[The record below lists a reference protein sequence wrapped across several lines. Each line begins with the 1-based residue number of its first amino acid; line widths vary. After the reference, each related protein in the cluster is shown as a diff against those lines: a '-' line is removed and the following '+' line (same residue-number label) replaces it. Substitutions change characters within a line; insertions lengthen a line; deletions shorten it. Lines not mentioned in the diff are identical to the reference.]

1 MDNKVKA
8 RKNRNFNVS
17 LDFISETATSLL
29 TEYLQND
36 SIERIEKLI
45 KNKKSA
51 EYVKNLATNTI
62 PKQTY
67 LYQRFIEDSIGKM
80 PNTKK
85 KTEQDQ
91 VSTANLLNKMNQ
103 HQSNLDMEFIEINEA
118 NMREEESPLKIN
130 VKPLRGEVSPMDS
143 YLGEGLVAPA
153 PIKRNMSI
161 RRRASTQNQSQGGSA
176 MH

>member
-85 KTEQDQ
+85 KTE
-91 VSTANLLNKMNQ
+91 
-103 HQSNLDMEFIEINEA
+103 
-118 NMREEESPLKIN
+118 
-130 VKPLRGEVSPMDS
+130 
-143 YLGEGLVAPA
+143 
-153 PIKRNMSI
+153 
-161 RRRASTQNQSQGGSA
+161 
-176 MH
+176 